1 MWLES
6 LIFQLLRCSGCV
18 FLALIVSGG
27 AARRHWR
34 GYASLD
40 HADHSSHNHI
50 ATQVALKLPVSHAIE
65 RVSKTPSLRSHVT
78 ASHAQQDGTQ
88 SDASAFVRPPYQQTA
103 DATHKDG
110 FSTTGRFFRGGTRS
124 LRRLSAK
131 GRGILSVE
139 SKTSG
144 AVVKQYGA
152 VFGPQEADSDSPPL
166 IDPGDS
172 TPDTMFSD
180 LTQFM
185 QDPRSK
191 NAIMWRYPF
200 LRTFPQRAAL
210 RTLTDFMPASRA
222 RECLNVTDGSNVDD
236 LVDPTC
242 QGYYCKRHIKAFFR
256 YQPEFNYVRNGTEI
270 SPRTPEPPKL
280 QLPPDMPPTEG
291 SKERPSVP
299 LGWRTFAALG
309 LYHTA
314 TGISDPAVLWSGYRL
329 TDGDP
334 MGRLASGL
342 YNSPLTLRMLSGRD
356 AVMPNNTM
364 LHSKHPIEQGE
375 HFRGKKG
382 DMSHLGPRSPRQ
394 HETINEDLYRHHFA
408 EDGVWPYKH
417 FETVVSEMVM
427 SQALWARLS
436 TTMLRS
442 TAKVLRMYKLR
453 VRKNFKQ
460 EVFSARRSTILV
472 RPKPP
477 EEEPVETSV
486 GVLFFLTAPTLHHAV
501 DLACSDPMARCN
513 LYQQLLLF
521 EVDDVLKYQIF
532 KKRDPNRENPRQYLV
547 LGSYENRD
555 DHELLRDKMMRFI
568 VRSNCVNTHVMLHA
582 PRKDAM
588 VDLSMPLQQFL
599 PITTQQRDRLLDR
612 LNNVRDAC
620 NTKNKSLPIGDL
632 SIINQ
637 FDSDDAFDWARRS
650 PYTRAGCYE
659 SLFVAKA
666 YEVGFYGRNCNYV
679 APLPMETSL
688 MPVKQEYAIV
698 ERDPVDVLRKR
709 MSDGW
714 GHVLALPKV
723 IPRSSKLYRELAAG
737 ESVGVENVSDESS
750 GNQEDDATDPTSPKT
765 GETETDHA
773 QTSWPG
779 RLRITIRRTVSES
792 FKASNVSS
800 KHIAA
805 TRPTFEDQVKLGA
818 VPFERDGTLAVDMP
832 SPRVKV
838 TDEDAPT
845 HQRINGSMVSGMGAI
860 TQGRMY
866 VVGRPDKSEVPGSA
880 QTLPGVVLSTDAINR
895 LLSENAP
902 VELDTPFFAD
912 LLKDYVY
919 VSLPAGDFFECPPG
933 DDNVKYDQRGEDSKI
948 QTGVGA
954 EDTNRLPKNRPEAVA
969 GFWIKKSE
977 CYLMYKNEEERF
989 MLLGKAPSRLDRRR
1003 TLSDDMIKRG
1013 LIRNEVILDYV
1024 RKGAAL
1030 TWPDL
1035 SKAYTRREGKLI
1047 SHLTPME
1054 EMKTMWT
1061 VDPLNKPYARYS
1073 VEDEVPAARFYVKPV
1088 EYSPDDPRHR
1098 MRHYP
1103 QELYKMAFEFMQK
1116 VDRGEARPEDDP
1128 LKALV
1133 EAEYVL
1139 PKDNN
1144 DSICTWEES
1153 ELEAA
1158 KESSVEKTSTS

>member
-1 MWLES
+1 MD
-6 LIFQLLRCSGCV
+6 LLP
-18 FLALIVSGG
+18 
-27 AARRHWR
+27 R
-34 GYASLD
+34 GDSR
-40 HADHSSHNHI
+40 
-50 ATQVALKLPVSHAIE
+50 LP
-65 RVSKTPSLRSHVT
+65 
-78 ASHAQQDGTQ
+78 
-88 SDASAFVRPPYQQTA
+88 
-103 DATHKDG
+103 
-110 FSTTGRFFRGGTRS
+110 
-124 LRRLSAK
+124 AK
-131 GRGILSVE
+131 GRGMLSVE
-139 SKTSG
+139 STTSG

-152 VFGPQEADSDSPPL
+152 VFRPPEVDSDETPL
-166 IDPGDS
+166 IDPADS
-172 TPDTMFSD
+172 TPETMFSD

-191 NAIMWRYPF
+191 KTVMWRYPF

-222 RECLNVTDGSNVDD
+222 RDCLNVTDGSNVDD
-236 LVDPTC
+236 LLDPTC

-256 YQPEFNYVRNGTEI
+256 YQPEFNYMRNGTEVF
-270 SPRTPEPPKL
+270 PRTPEPPKL
-280 QLPPDMPPTEG
+280 QLPSDMPPTEG

-314 TGISDPAVLWSGYRL
+314 TGVSDPAVLWSGYRL

-342 YNSPLTLRMLSGRD
+342 YNSPLTLRVLSGRD
-356 AVMPNNTM
+356 AVMPNNNM
-364 LHSKHPIEQGE
+364 MHSKYPIEQGE
-375 HFRGKKG
+375 RFRGNKG
-382 DMSHLGPRSPRQ
+382 DMSHLGPMAPRH
-394 HETINEDLYRHHFA
+394 HETISEDLYRHHFA

-417 FETVVSEMVM
+417 FETVLSEMVP

-436 TTMLRS
+436 TTLLRS

-460 EVFSARRSTILV
+460 EVFSARRTTILG

-477 EEEPVETSV
+477 SEVPVETSV
-486 GVLFFLTAPTLHHAV
+486 GVLYFLTAPTLHHAV
-501 DLACSDPMARCN
+501 GLACSDPMARCN

-532 KKRDPNRENPRQYLV
+532 KKRDPNRENPRQYVV
-547 LGSYENRD
+547 LGSYDHRD
-555 DHELLRDKMMRFI
+555 DHKLLRDKMMRFV
-568 VRSNCVNTHVMLHA
+568 VRSNCVNTHVMLHS

-666 YEVGFYGRNCNYV
+666 YEVGFYGRNCHYV
-679 APLPMETSL
+679 APLPMGSSL
-688 MPVKQEYAIV
+688 MPVKQEYAII
-698 ERDPVDVLRKR
+698 ERDPVDVLRDR

-723 IPRSSKLYRELAAG
+723 IPRSSELYRELAAG
-737 ESVGVENVSDESS
+737 ESVGVENVRDEHSEQRVDGATESTPPES
-750 GNQEDDATDPTSPKT
+750 GDAGTDP
-765 GETETDHA
+765 A
-773 QTSWPG
+773 QQSWPG
-779 RLRITIRRTVSES
+779 RLRITIRRTVSEC
-792 FKASNVSS
+792 FKAPNISS
-800 KHIAA
+800 KHIAS
-805 TRPTFEDQVKLGA
+805 TRPIVEDKAKLGD
-818 VPFERDGTLAVDMP
+818 VPFERDGSLAVEMP
-832 SPRVKV
+832 PPRV
-838 TDEDAPT
+838 EDTEGASRS
-845 HQRINGSMVSGMGAI
+845 QDKLNGPLESQMGGI
-860 TQGRMY
+860 TRGRMY
-866 VVGRPDKSEVPGSA
+866 VVGRPGKQEVPGSV
-880 QTLPGVVLSTDAINR
+880 QMLPGVLLSTDAVGK

-933 DDNVKYDQRGEDSKI
+933 DDNVKYNERGEESMI

-954 EDTNRLPKNRPEAVA
+954 ETTNRLPKNRPEAIA

-977 CYLMYKNEEERF
+977 CYLMYKNDEERC

-1003 TLSDDMIKRG
+1003 TLSQDMIKRG
-1013 LIRNEVILDYV
+1013 LIRNEVILDYI
-1024 RKGAAL
+1024 RKGAGL

-1035 SKAYTRREGKLI
+1035 SNAYSRREGKLV
-1047 SHLTPME
+1047 SHLSPTE

-1073 VEDEVPAARFYVKPV
+1073 ADDEVPAARFYLKPV
-1088 EYSPDDPRHR
+1088 EYAEDDPRQR
-1098 MRHYP
+1098 MRRYP

-1116 VDRGEARPEDDP
+1116 VDRGEAKPEDDP

-1139 PKDNN
+1139 PKDSN
-1144 DSICTWEES
+1144 DSICTWEEA
-1153 ELEAA
+1153 ELEEA
-1158 KESSVEKTSTS
+1158 KNAPVQGTSTA